1 MAKKVTL
8 NYDFIGVFII
18 VFIASVGYNI
28 YQNFQYRELYTEHV
42 DLKWSAQDAEANLIY
57 IRKQLESCKVST
69 NTDSQ

>member
-42 DLKWSAQDAEANLIY
+42 DLTWSAQDAAANLVY
-57 IRKQLESCKVST
+57 IRKQLESCKNS
-69 NTDSQ
+69 NPDSQ